1 MAGNREAYQQF
12 MEVGHSAVWDQNWQA
27 AIKSYSQA
35 VREFQE
41 DPEAHLG
48 LGLALL
54 RAGRVEEAYKVYSR
68 AHQLA
73 PDDPIPLEKS
83 ADILERMGRLKE
95 AAQQYIK
102 VSDVYLGQRDLDKA
116 IGNWERATQLT
127 PGLVSIHAKLAQAYE
142 RVGDTRKA
150 VREYL
155 TLAFNFRRMNDID
168 KAIKAVERALRL
180 DKRNPQAL
188 NIMRA
193 LKSGGEVILPQDDE
207 KPTKQK
213 SREKEED
220 LDLNISQS
228 EREKVGEAHPLGP
241 MGEAMGF
248 ALSALASHVIESG
261 MLDASGGD
269 ALQAMEFQRQERYPE
284 AIAAYQRAEP
294 RMRHPALKLNLGVLL
309 LLADQPGEAVKHLG
323 EATLDTGL
331 SAGAMHA
338 LGQAYFKLNKQKQAS
353 RYLIQSLQ
361 AVDSSLAVNDAE
373 EAELQSVYER
383 LFTALEDAT
392 DEAMSAINGRFVK
405 LLSGKD
411 WKQRVAETRRHLDEV
426 MRQSG
431 AGGARDFLIASGSD
445 ELTETVS
452 KIDRYI
458 RQGLFT
464 LAMDEAHRAVEQS
477 PYYLPV
483 HVRMAEIMMREGRVR
498 QAINKYNMVARSY
511 LVRDEKERAASI
523 LTEVLE
529 TAPLDISI
537 RQSLIELLET
547 ENRLDEAVDQYSE
560 LARTYSQLGNF
571 DMSRETYN
579 IAERMGKK
587 IGAPVEKMVLIKH
600 RIAEMDELR
609 ADMRR
614 AQKAYEDIIE
624 MSPTDELAYRKLI
637 DIYFGQGNQ
646 VEGMRKLDQLLEVYA
661 KSRQVNRILQ
671 VLEELV
677 KLYPKDMGLRSRLSG
692 IYSRLNRGAE
702 AIEQL
707 DALGELQLEA
717 GLHREAVTTIKQ
729 IIRLKPANINDYK
742 RLLGQLGG

>member
-1 MAGNREAYQQF
+1 MAGNQTAYQQF
-12 MEVGHSAVWDQNWQA
+12 MEVGNSAIWDQNWQS
-27 AIKSYSQA
+27 AIKAYSQA
-35 VREFQE
+35 AREFPE

-54 RAGRVEEAYKVYSR
+54 RAGRHEEAYRVYTR

-73 PDDPIPLEKS
+73 PDDPVPLEKS

-95 AAQQYIK
+95 AAQQYVK
-102 VSDVYLGQRDLDKA
+102 VSEVYLGQRDLDKA

-207 KPTKQK
+207 KPARQK
-213 SREKEED
+213 SREREEE
-220 LDLNISQS
+220 LDLNISAA

-241 MGEAMGF
+241 MGEAMG
-248 ALSALASHVIESG
+248 LALAGLAAHVIESG

-284 AIAAYQRAEP
+284 AIAAYQRAES
-294 RMRHPALKLNLGVLL
+294 RLRHPALKLNLGVLL
-309 LLADQPGEAVKHLG
+309 LLNEQPGDALKHLG
-323 EATLDTGL
+323 EAVLDPGL
-331 SAGAMHA
+331 AAGAMHA
-338 LGQAYFKLNKQKQAS
+338 LGQAYFKINKHKQAS

-361 AVDSSLAVNDAE
+361 AVDSSLAVNETE

-392 DEAMSAINGRFVK
+392 DEAMSAINARFVK

-426 MRQSG
+426 MRQGG

-452 KIDRYI
+452 RIDRFI

-464 LAMDEAHRAVEQS
+464 LAMDEAHKAVEYS

-529 TAPLDISI
+529 MAPLDISV
-537 RQSLIELLET
+537 RQSLIELLES
-547 ENRLDEAVDQYSE
+547 EGRLDEALDQYVE
-560 LARTYSQLGNF
+560 LARTYNQMGNF

-579 IAERMGKK
+579 LAERIGKK
-587 IGAPVEKMVLIKH
+587 INAPVSKLVMIKH
-600 RIAEMDELR
+600 RIAEVDELR

-614 AQKAYEDIIE
+614 VQKAYEDIIE
-624 MSPTDELAYRKLI
+624 MSPTDELAYRKLV
-637 DIYFGQGNQ
+637 DLYFAQGNQ
-646 VEGMRKLDQLLEVYA
+646 VEATRKLDQLLEIYV
-661 KSRQVNRILQ
+661 KSRQINRILQ

-677 KLYPKDMGLRSRLSG
+677 KHYPKDMGVRSRLSG
-692 IYSRLNRGAE
+692 IYARLNRNPE

-717 GLHREAVTTIKQ
+717 GLHRDAVSTIRQ
-729 IIRLKPANINDYK
+729 IIKLKPENINDYK
-742 RLLGQLGG
+742 RLLAQLGG